1 MIYSPDIKRAM
12 LFAYNI
18 HKNNYDKAGYP
29 YIHHV
34 LHIAEQMDTEEE
46 VIVALLHDVL
56 EDSKDIQTGRLFHQ
70 LNFKPEI
77 EEAVHAIT
85 HLKGETYMDSI
96 ERVSRNKI
104 AKRVKIADLEH
115 NMQAE
120 RVDSNFSLEH
130 LMQRYKK
137 AYKYLTE
144 GH

>member
-1 MIYSPDIKRAM
+1 MIYSPDVKRAM

-34 LHIAEQMDTEEE
+34 LHVAEQMDTEEE

-56 EDSKDIQTGRLFHQ
+56 EDSKDVQIAKLFHQ

-85 HLKGETYMDSI
+85 HLKEEPYMDYI

-104 AKRVKIADLEH
+104 AKRVKIEDLKH

-120 RVDSNFSLEH
+120 RVNDNYSLES
-130 LMQRYKK
+130 LMQRYTK
-137 AYKYLTE
+137 AYRFLTE